1 MPSLRERTSPDG
13 ALPLDRRR
21 AHASHGRWHN
31 GDVADR
37 DDLIDDYKQFTRE
50 MLLRFERAMR
60 AERQEMRA
68 ERREWRAELKAS
80 REESRSYFE
89 SIWAEIREHR
99 RQTDELIEENRAQRH
114 ALFRI
119 LDRLDGGGTAPAT

>member
-1 MPSLRERTSPDG
+1 MS
-13 ALPLDRRR
+13 R
-21 AHASHGRWHN
+21 ARWHN
-31 GDVADR
+31 GFVAER
-37 DDLIDDYKQFTRE
+37 DDLIDDYKQFTRA

-60 AERQEMRA
+60 EMRA
-68 ERREWRAELKAS
+68 ERQEWRAELKAS

-99 RQTDELIEENRAQRH
+99 RATDELIEENRAQRQ